1 MSEKKYIMAIVQIP
15 IEVNNENEHHTMSEY
30 ISVSF
35 DRIDTLPNKTS
46 INFNYDTVKQLL
58 NNFLQETSP
67 ISESEEIVIEEQD
80 AEDNEKNEIAE
91 LTVTVDEI
99 KSNKGKPTAK
109 DITFRN
115 RKSSSSRYS
124 RKVN

>member
-15 IEVNNENEHHTMSEY
+15 IEVNNENEHRTMTEY

-35 DRIDTLPNKTS
+35 DRIDALPNKTN

-58 NNFLQETSP
+58 NNFLQEPSP
-67 ISESEEIVIEEQD
+67 ISQSEEIVIEKQD
-80 AEDNEKNEIAE
+80 AQDNEKKEIAE
-91 LTVTVDEI
+91 LTVMVDEI